1 MIPRPATRLR
11 FGSAAGRATTRGRRE
26 RAATPTLLGAFGTPA
41 DIPADVVEIL
51 IASGRRFI
59 ASHGT
64 AGLPNYVA
72 LVEVGVLP
80 DAQDRVLIP
89 GGPEAGA
96 GGRAGG
102 GGVGIGP

>member
-1 MIPRPATRLR
+1 V
-11 FGSAAGRATTRGRRE
+11 
-26 RAATPTLLGAFGTPA
+26 TPA
-41 DIPADVVEIL
+41 DIAADVVEIL
-51 IASGRRFI
+51 IASDRRFI

-89 GGPEAGA
+89 GEPEAVAERRAAVRGLVIDRA
-96 GGRAGG
+96 RAADLAELGRRFGLALPVELGLSS
-102 GGVGIGP
+102 